1 MSEDF
6 KTHLENIK
14 FEKNLDK
21 LKKKLKNKTS
31 IIYGT
36 GSFFKYINENY
47 DLSELNIIG
56 ISDMKFDDNDE
67 GKDFLGYKMVPKN
80 KIISYKPDY
89 VIVATLKY
97 ISIIEDFEL
106 NILNKTKIKV
116 LPLAKIPLLQLIKDI
131 WMN

>member
-6 KTHLENIK
+6 RTHLENIG
-14 FEKNLDK
+14 FEKYLNK

-31 IIYGT
+31 IIYGA

-47 DLSELNIIG
+47 DLSDLNIIG
-56 ISDMKFDDNDE
+56 ISDMKFDENNE
-67 GKDFLGYKMVPKN
+67 GNDFLGYKMIPKD
-80 KIISYKPDY
+80 KIVNYKPDY
-89 VIVATLKY
+89 VLVTTLKY
-97 ISIIEDFEL
+97 ISIVEDFEI

-116 LPLAKIPLLQLIKDI
+116 LPLAKLPILQLIKDI

>member
-47 DLSELNIIG
+47 DLSTLNIIG

-97 ISIIEDFEL
+97 ISIVEDFEL

>member
-47 DLSELNIIG
+47 DLSKLNIIG
-56 ISDMKFDDNDE
+56 ISDMKFNDNDE

-80 KIISYKPDY
+80 KIVSYKPDY

-97 ISIIEDFEL
+97 ISIVEDFEL

>member
-47 DLSELNIIG
+47 DLSKLNIIG

-97 ISIIEDFEL
+97 ISIVEDFEL

>member
-47 DLSELNIIG
+47 DLSKLNIIG

>member
-6 KTHLENIK
+6 KTYLENIK
-14 FEKNLDK
+14 FKKNLDK

-47 DLSELNIIG
+47 DLSKLNIIG

-80 KIISYKPDY
+80 KIVSYKPDY
-89 VIVATLKY
+89 VIIATLKY
-97 ISIIEDFEL
+97 ISIVEDFEL

>member
-47 DLSELNIIG
+47 DLSKLNIIG

-80 KIISYKPDY
+80 KIVSYKPNY
-89 VIVATLKY
+89 VLVATLKY
-97 ISIIEDFEL
+97 ISIVEDFEL

>member
-47 DLSELNIIG
+47 DLSKLNIIG

-80 KIISYKPDY
+80 KIVSYKPDY

-97 ISIIEDFEL
+97 ISIVEDFEL

>member
-47 DLSELNIIG
+47 DLSKLNIIG
-56 ISDMKFDDNDE
+56 ISDMKFNDNDE

-97 ISIIEDFEL
+97 ISIVEDFEL